1 MKWCI
6 LMKSGIY
13 IEKDSDS
20 SSDLDT
26 MIWSLY
32 GKLICDFF
40 TVYVFSIFEHKLY
53 AHVT

>member
-32 GKLICDFF
+32 GKLICDFSQF
-40 TVYVFSIFEHKLY
+40 MFSQSLSINYMLM
-53 AHVT
+53 